1 VTEQVLLRFLSNGL
15 IDVGGDDAKL
25 EKLKATSRDLATS
38 LKENAAKAAPFALIA
53 FDPDAPVE
61 DPVIQ
66 EAAQALEKQWPT
78 YVNTFRGGT
87 PIAVIRAMLLD
98 ALVQASAD
106 DHNIAVAF
114 VACARNVLPFV
125 EVGGEQAIW
134 SDVVKR
140 IEEHVDERAEG
151 EWATPSQIDLE
162 PFTFKTASVKLS
174 VSHGKLDKNDLQ
186 AKVFAAS
193 GPTGVANANQ
203 YWPQNQPQ
211 QWAQQFSAKLSDA
224 IAEGIESAKTTV
236 TGADLSA
243 PLQQLTQAV
252 SNYVSEAM
260 SAFAAATSGLQRRT
274 NLIWWREAL
283 FSPTSKSSY
292 HKLPPSVA
300 AGMMALDL
308 YSQVPTFSPA
318 SVAAFLSETVIRL
331 PRLVADQTYTIGSLS
346 DELRTDQ
353 RLTAVREAAR
363 GLMSTSQ
370 GRGFL
375 LAFVGNLDPRVKVDE
390 ETFKNRVGIAP
401 ATAITLPQ
409 WSEWLFR
416 ELQAARA
423 TKSGSV
429 TSRQIRKAEEK

>member
-1 VTEQVLLRFLSNGL
+1 MSEQVLLRFLSNGL

-38 LKENAAKAAPFALIA
+38 LKENAAKAASFALIA
-53 FDPDAPVE
+53 FDPDAPVS

-114 VACARNVLPFV
+114 VACARNVLPFM
-125 EVGGEQAIW
+125 EVGGEQVIW
-134 SDVVKR
+134 SDEVKR
-140 IEEHVDERAEG
+140 IEEHVDERAER
-151 EWATPSQIDLE
+151 EWATPSKIDLE
-162 PFTFKTASVKLS
+162 PLTIKTTASLKLT
-174 VSHGKLDKNDLQ
+174 VSQAKLDKADLQ
-186 AKVFAAS
+186 TKISAAS
-193 GPTGVANANQ
+193 GPGVANANPH
-203 YWPQNQPQ
+203 WPNNPQP
-211 QWAQQFSAKLSDA
+211 WAQQFAPKLADA
-224 IAEGIESAKTTV
+224 IAEAIESAKTTV
-236 TGADLSA
+236 TGGDLSA
-243 PLQQLTQAV
+243 PFQQLTQAV
-252 SNYVSEAM
+252 NNYVGGAM

-292 HKLPPSVA
+292 RKLPPSVA

-308 YSQVPTFSPA
+308 FSQVPTFSPA

-331 PRLVADQTYTIGSLS
+331 PGLVADQPHTIGSLS

-353 RLTAVREAAR
+353 RLMALRETAK
-363 GLMSTSQ
+363 GLVSASG

-375 LAFVGNLDPRVKVDE
+375 LTFVGNLDPSVKVDD
-390 ETFKNRVGIAP
+390 ETFKKRVGVSL
-401 ATAITLPQ
+401 ATEITLPQ
-409 WSEWLFR
+409 WSVWLFR
-416 ELQAARA
+416 ELQASRA
-423 TKSGSV
+423 TKAGS
-429 TSRQIRKAEEK
+429 TASRAARKAEEK